1 MSCSLG
7 HYLILGSDCNDYPLQ
22 DLRNPRIIR
31 IPRQDA
37 VACSLHGNLEIP
49 EHNFFCKIGI
59 KLHFLAFST
68 KILTYSHI
76 MNIKLLVTTGHQ
88 QIS

>member
-1 MSCSLG
+1 MSCFLG
-7 HYLILGSDCNDYPLQ
+7 HYLILGSDCNPLQ

-49 EHNFFCKIGI
+49 EHNFFVKSALNCIF
-59 KLHFLAFST
+59 LH
-68 KILTYSHI
+68 
-76 MNIKLLVTTGHQ
+76 LVLKY
-88 QIS
+88 